1 MQVPTPAHQIVL
13 NLPGPLYQRV
23 RRTAE
28 NLRRSIED
36 VLLDSVATALPPLT
50 GLPDEVSDEL
60 VSLAFLNDRALWEA
74 ARSSLPSE
82 HHRRMDDLLAK
93 KGQGRL
99 SEQEQHT
106 LEQLVND
113 YEILVLRR
121 SQAALLLQRRGY
133 DMSDPLIRRPSGP
146 Q

>member
-1 MQVPTPAHQIVL
+1 MQAPTPAHQIVL

-28 NLRRSIED
+28 NLRRSVED

-50 GLPDEVSDEL
+50 GLPDEVSDDL

-74 ARSSLPSE
+74 ARSALPAE

-93 KGQGRL
+93 KGQNRL
-99 SEQEQHT
+99 TTEEEQV
-106 LEQLVND
+106 LDRLVNE
-113 YEILVLRR
+113 YEVLVLRR
-121 SQAALLLQRRGY
+121 SQAAVLLQRRGY
-133 DMSDPLIRRPSGP
+133 DMSDPSVLN
-146 Q
+146 

>member
-1 MQVPTPAHQIVL
+1 MQTSTPVHQVIL

-28 NLRRSIED
+28 TLRRSVEE

-74 ARSSLPSE
+74 ARSALPAE
-82 HHRRMDDLLAK
+82 HHHRMDDLLAK
-93 KGQGRL
+93 KGQNRL
-99 SEQEQHT
+99 TAEEQQA
-106 LEQLVND
+106 LDRLVNE
-113 YEILVLRR
+113 YEVLVLRR
-121 SQAALLLQRRGY
+121 SQAAVLLQRRGY
-133 DMSDPLIRRPSGP
+133 DMSDSSILSRLP
-146 Q
+146 

>member
-1 MQVPTPAHQIVL
+1 MQAPTPAHQIVL

-28 NLRRSIED
+28 NLRRSVED

-50 GLPDEVSDEL
+50 GLPDEVSDDL
-60 VSLAFLNDRALWEA
+60 VSLAFLNDKALWDV
-74 ARSSLPSE
+74 ARSSLPAE
-82 HHRRMDDLLAK
+82 HHRHTDDLLIK

-99 SEQEQHT
+99 TEHEQQV
-106 LEQLVND
+106 LDQLVSD
-113 YEILVLRR
+113 YETLVLRR

-133 DMSDPLIRRPSGP
+133 DMSDPSILSRLP
-146 Q
+146 

>member
-1 MQVPTPAHQIVL
+1 MQASPSAHQVIL
-13 NLPGPLYQRV
+13 NLPAPLYHRV

-28 NLRRSIED
+28 SMRRSMED

-50 GLPDEVSDEL
+50 DLPNEVSDDL
-60 VSLAFLNDRALWEA
+60 VGLAFLNDSALWDV
-74 ARSSLPSE
+74 ARSSLPAE
-82 HHRRMDDLLAK
+82 HHHQIDEMLAR

-99 SEQEQHT
+99 TDREQQVLDH
-106 LEQLVND
+106 LVND

-133 DMSDPLIRRPSGP
+133 DMSDPSILSRLP
-146 Q
+146 